1 MSRRA
6 FLGTAGLATTAAF
19 IPRLSF
25 SAGDPTVVI
34 VGAGIAG
41 LTCALELADLGIRST
56 VYEAS
61 GRIGGRMFTNTGYWS
76 ANQISEWC
84 GELIDTGHTTVRR
97 LARRFDLPLD
107 NLLRA
112 QPNRSDD
119 VYHFFG
125 GYYPKSRADQ
135 DFLAVSDRI
144 AADAEAAG
152 FPTTFDSNT
161 AAGRALDR
169 MSVFE
174 YIERRVPGGH
184 RSALGALLDVAYV
197 IEYGAD
203 SAEQSALNL
212 IFLLGFQPNRH
223 SLSVFGESDEAFHI
237 RGGNQQLP
245 DLIARHLGSD
255 VVRTGQRLVRLTEA
269 ADGRYRVT
277 FERASGAR
285 EVVADFVVLALPFAV
300 LDQLDLSGAGF
311 DDLKRRA
318 IAEQGRGRNGKLH
331 LQFSRRDW
339 LGSGPWPGVSNGSS
353 YADTGYQ
360 AGWEATRAQGGD
372 PGVLVFYSGG
382 SAVDAAATN
391 QAFANASNGGV
402 RADAAVAEA
411 QIAPVY
417 PGLSWNGKATQ
428 SLTHRSPLFG
438 ASLLFLQNRS
448 VHDLRRLRT
457 GPAAR
462 RAVLR
467 RAHLRR
473 LPRLHGGR
481 RVRGPARGR
490 PACHADRQRLKD
502 AGLRRLVRHSRVPD
516 GQHDAGRYLER
527 FEEALVD
534 RIDVQH
540 AVDAVAGSEVPVQGR
555 DVDVPALDLAVVQPG
570 ELREVHVVEHL
581 LDVEEVPRPRIE
593 GARDAEQADVVALH
607 EAERGIEVVLNLA
620 PGDLGGVSCRSGSS
634 PKTRTTSRRPDG
646 QRCRS

>member
-1 MSRRA
+1 
-6 FLGTAGLATTAAF
+6 
-19 IPRLSF
+19 
-25 SAGDPTVVI
+25 
-34 VGAGIAG
+34 
-41 LTCALELADLGIRST
+41 
-56 VYEAS
+56 
-61 GRIGGRMFTNTGYWS
+61 MFTNTGYWS
-76 ANQISEWC
+76 ANQVSEWC
-84 GELIDTGHTTVRR
+84 GELIDTGHTTIRR
-97 LARRFDLPLD
+97 LARRFDLRLD

-112 QPNRSDD
+112 QPNRSEDI
-119 VYHFFG
+119 YHFFG

-169 MSVFE
+169 MSVYE

-184 RSALGALLDVAYV
+184 RSPLGALLDVAYV

-237 RGGNQQLP
+237 SGGNQQLP
-245 DLIARHLGSD
+245 DRIARHLGSD

-277 FERASGAR
+277 FERPSGAR

-360 AGWEATRAQGGD
+360 AGWEATRAQSGT
-372 PGVLVFYSGG
+372 PGILVFYSGG
-382 SAVDAAATN
+382 SAVDAAITN
-391 QAFANASNGGV
+391 QPFATAPATAACEPT
-402 RADAAVAEA
+402 RAVAQA

-417 PGLSWNGKATQ
+417 PGLPWNGKATQ
-428 SLTHRSPLFG
+428 SLTHKSPLFG
-438 ASLLFLQNRS
+438 ASYSFYETGQYTAFGGYEQVRQGGVLFCGEHTS
-448 VHDLRRLRT
+448 VDFQ
-457 GPAAR
+457 GFMEGAASEGR
-462 RAVLR
+462 RAAGQL
-467 RAHLRR
+467 AR
-473 LPRLHGGR
+473 LI
-481 RVRGPARGR
+481 VR
-490 PACHADRQRLKD
+490 D
-502 AGLRRLVRHSRVPD
+502 
-516 GQHDAGRYLER
+516 
-527 FEEALVD
+527 
-534 RIDVQH
+534 
-540 AVDAVAGSEVPVQGR
+540 
-555 DVDVPALDLAVVQPG
+555 
-570 ELREVHVVEHL
+570 
-581 LDVEEVPRPRIE
+581 
-593 GARDAEQADVVALH
+593 
-607 EAERGIEVVLNLA
+607 
-620 PGDLGGVSCRSGSS
+620 
-634 PKTRTTSRRPDG
+634 
-646 QRCRS
+646 

>member
-1 MSRRA
+1 MARTPLLRTLRGLFRDAHLARAHGLSLEALREVRATHAADPGERGMSRRA

-97 LARRFDLPLD
+97 LARRFDLQLD

-161 AAGRALDR
+161 AAGRTLDR

-223 SLSVFGESDEAFHI
+223 ALSVFGESDEAFHI

-285 EVVADFVVLALPFAV
+285 EVIADFVVLALPFAV

-372 PGVLVFYSGG
+372 SRRPGVLFGRIG
-382 SAVDAAATN
+382 SRRRGN
-391 QAFANASNGGV
+391 QSGV
-402 RADAAVAEA
+402 RKRQQRRRASRCGGCAGAD
-411 QIAPVY
+411 
-417 PGLSWNGKATQ
+417 
-428 SLTHRSPLFG
+428 
-438 ASLLFLQNRS
+438 
-448 VHDLRRLRT
+448 RT
-457 GPAAR
+457 G
-462 RAVLR
+462 
-467 RAHLRR
+467 
-473 LPRLHGGR
+473 LPRT
-481 RVRGPARGR
+481 VVE
-490 PACHADRQRLKD
+490 RQ
-502 AGLRRLVRHSRVPD
+502 G
-516 GQHDAGRYLER
+516 
-527 FEEALVD
+527 
-534 RIDVQH
+534 
-540 AVDAVAGSEVPVQGR
+540 DAVADAQES
-555 DVDVPALDLAVVQPG
+555 AL
-570 ELREVHVVEHL
+570 
-581 LDVEEVPRPRIE
+581 
-593 GARDAEQADVVALH
+593 
-607 EAERGIEVVLNLA
+607 RGVVLFL
-620 PGDLGGVSCRSGSS
+620 
-634 PKTRTTSRRPDG
+634 
-646 QRCRS
+646 